1 MKKKL
6 SLMLCL
12 CFMVLAMTACGT
24 DPKSVDYFGMS
35 YSDIQDNMEQTV
47 SALVSFSD
55 EDIQS
60 GAEYYDSNGMD
71 AFAHLLTSWGETVSD
86 LGSYQGLG
94 DLTVTKAQ
102 KTVTADQVLHFSDR
116 DVVVSYV
123 YEYNYETEAPELTDA
138 SADLVYSLGEKME
151 KAGMN
156 TLMGMGTV
164 FVMLIFISLLISLFG
179 YIPKLE
185 EKIKNIGKK
194 PEPVKTEEPAAV
206 VEEPQTQVVNLQK
219 DEQLVAV
226 ITAAIMASYGSNAVS
241 ADKLVVRSIH
251 RVDGRRA

>member
-1 MKKKL
+1 MKL
-6 SLMLCL
+6 VESWDE
-12 CFMVLAMTACGT
+12 AT
-24 DPKSVDYFGMS
+24 
-35 YSDIQDNMEQTV
+35 SDV
-47 SALVSFSD
+47 
-55 EDIQS
+55 
-60 GAEYYDSNGMD
+60 GA
-71 AFAHLLTSWGETVSD
+71 
-86 LGSYQGLG
+86 YQGLG
-94 DLTVTKAQ
+94 EFNITKAQ
-102 KTVTADQVLHFSDR
+102 KTLTVDQYVEYQNR
-116 DVVVSYV
+116 EVIVSYI
-123 YEYNYETEAPELTDA
+123 YTYNYETEQPELTDA
-138 SADLVYSLGEKME
+138 SADKVYTLGEKME
-151 KAGMN
+151 KAALN

>member
-1 MKKKL
+1 M
-6 SLMLCL
+6 
-12 CFMVLAMTACGT
+12 ANIAT
-24 DPKSVDYFGMS
+24 
-35 YSDIQDNMEQTV
+35 
-47 SALVSFSD
+47 
-55 EDIQS
+55 
-60 GAEYYDSNGMD
+60 
-71 AFAHLLTSWGETVSD
+71 AFA
-86 LGSYQGLG
+86 
-94 DLTVTKAQ
+94 
-102 KTVTADQVLHFSDR
+102 
-116 DVVVSYV
+116 
-123 YEYNYETEAPELTDA
+123 
-138 SADLVYSLGEKME
+138 
-151 KAGMN
+151 N

-194 PEPVKTEEPAAV
+194 PEPVKTEPAAV

>member
-1 MKKKL
+1 MKKKI

-24 DPKSVDYFGMS
+24 DPESVDYFGMS
-35 YSDIQDNMEQTV
+35 YSDIQNNLEQTV
-47 SALVSFSD
+47 SALVSFTD

-60 GAEYYDSNGMD
+60 GAEYYDSQGMD

-164 FVMLIFISLLISLFG
+164 FVVLILISLIISCFKV
-179 YIPKLE
+179 IPYLQ
-185 EKIKNIGKK
+185 NKK
-194 PEPVKTEEPAAV
+194 ANANAKKDEADPV
-206 VEEPQTQVVNLQK
+206 VEQI
-219 DEQLVAV
+219 EQREETAQLTDDLELVAV
-226 ITAAIMASYGSNAVS
+226 ISAAIAAAEETS
-241 ADKLVVRSIH
+241 ADGFVVRSIH
-251 RVDGRRA
+251 RR

>member
-116 DVVVSYV
+116 DVVVSY
-123 YEYNYETEAPELTDA
+123 Y
-138 SADLVYSLGEKME
+138 
-151 KAGMN
+151 MN
-156 TLMGMGTV
+156 TITRQ
-164 FVMLIFISLLISLFG
+164 
-179 YIPKLE
+179 KHR
-185 EKIKNIGKK
+185 
-194 PEPVKTEEPAAV
+194 
-206 VEEPQTQVVNLQK
+206 NLQM
-219 DEQLVAV
+219 QVQILC
-226 ITAAIMASYGSNAVS
+226 
-241 ADKLVVRSIH
+241 IH
-251 RVDGRRA
+251 LARKWEKPV

>member
-1 MKKKL
+1 M
-6 SLMLCL
+6 
-12 CFMVLAMTACGT
+12 ANIAT
-24 DPKSVDYFGMS
+24 
-35 YSDIQDNMEQTV
+35 
-47 SALVSFSD
+47 
-55 EDIQS
+55 
-60 GAEYYDSNGMD
+60 
-71 AFAHLLTSWGETVSD
+71 AFA
-86 LGSYQGLG
+86 
-94 DLTVTKAQ
+94 
-102 KTVTADQVLHFSDR
+102 
-116 DVVVSYV
+116 
-123 YEYNYETEAPELTDA
+123 
-138 SADLVYSLGEKME
+138 
-151 KAGMN
+151 N

-206 VEEPQTQVVNLQK
+206 VEEPQVVNLQK

>member
-1 MKKKL
+1 M
-6 SLMLCL
+6 
-12 CFMVLAMTACGT
+12 ANIAT
-24 DPKSVDYFGMS
+24 
-35 YSDIQDNMEQTV
+35 
-47 SALVSFSD
+47 
-55 EDIQS
+55 
-60 GAEYYDSNGMD
+60 
-71 AFAHLLTSWGETVSD
+71 AFA
-86 LGSYQGLG
+86 
-94 DLTVTKAQ
+94 
-102 KTVTADQVLHFSDR
+102 
-116 DVVVSYV
+116 
-123 YEYNYETEAPELTDA
+123 
-138 SADLVYSLGEKME
+138 
-151 KAGMN
+151 N

-194 PEPVKTEEPAAV
+194 PEPVKAEEPAAV
-206 VEEPQTQVVNLQK
+206 VEEPQAVDLQE

>member
-1 MKKKL
+1 M
-6 SLMLCL
+6 
-12 CFMVLAMTACGT
+12 ANIAT
-24 DPKSVDYFGMS
+24 
-35 YSDIQDNMEQTV
+35 
-47 SALVSFSD
+47 
-55 EDIQS
+55 
-60 GAEYYDSNGMD
+60 
-71 AFAHLLTSWGETVSD
+71 AFA
-86 LGSYQGLG
+86 
-94 DLTVTKAQ
+94 
-102 KTVTADQVLHFSDR
+102 
-116 DVVVSYV
+116 
-123 YEYNYETEAPELTDA
+123 
-138 SADLVYSLGEKME
+138 
-151 KAGMN
+151 N

-194 PEPVKTEEPAAV
+194 PEPVKTEEPQ
-206 VEEPQTQVVNLQK
+206 PQADSLQE

>member
-102 KTVTADQVLHFSDR
+102 KTVTADQVLHF
-116 DVVVSYV
+116 
-123 YEYNYETEAPELTDA
+123 
-138 SADLVYSLGEKME
+138 
-151 KAGMN
+151 
-156 TLMGMGTV
+156 
-164 FVMLIFISLLISLFG
+164 
-179 YIPKLE
+179 
-185 EKIKNIGKK
+185 
-194 PEPVKTEEPAAV
+194 
-206 VEEPQTQVVNLQK
+206 
-219 DEQLVAV
+219 
-226 ITAAIMASYGSNAVS
+226 
-241 ADKLVVRSIH
+241 
-251 RVDGRRA
+251 

>member
-1 MKKKL
+1 M
-6 SLMLCL
+6 
-12 CFMVLAMTACGT
+12 ANIA
-24 DPKSVDYFGMS
+24 
-35 YSDIQDNMEQTV
+35 I
-47 SALVSFSD
+47 
-55 EDIQS
+55 
-60 GAEYYDSNGMD
+60 
-71 AFAHLLTSWGETVSD
+71 AFA
-86 LGSYQGLG
+86 
-94 DLTVTKAQ
+94 
-102 KTVTADQVLHFSDR
+102 
-116 DVVVSYV
+116 
-123 YEYNYETEAPELTDA
+123 
-138 SADLVYSLGEKME
+138 
-151 KAGMN
+151 N

-194 PEPVKTEEPAAV
+194 PEELAAV
-206 VEEPQTQVVNLQK
+206 VEEPQTQADSLQE

>member
-1 MKKKL
+1 
-6 SLMLCL
+6 
-12 CFMVLAMTACGT
+12 MVLAMTACGT

>member
-1 MKKKL
+1 M
-6 SLMLCL
+6 
-12 CFMVLAMTACGT
+12 AHIGT
-24 DPKSVDYFGMS
+24 
-35 YSDIQDNMEQTV
+35 
-47 SALVSFSD
+47 
-55 EDIQS
+55 
-60 GAEYYDSNGMD
+60 
-71 AFAHLLTSWGETVSD
+71 AFA
-86 LGSYQGLG
+86 
-94 DLTVTKAQ
+94 
-102 KTVTADQVLHFSDR
+102 
-116 DVVVSYV
+116 
-123 YEYNYETEAPELTDA
+123 
-138 SADLVYSLGEKME
+138 
-151 KAGMN
+151 N

-194 PEPVKTEEPAAV
+194 PEPVKTENPV
-206 VEEPQTQVVNLQK
+206 KVEQEPQTQVIDPQE

>member
-138 SADLVYSLGEKME
+138 SADLVYSLGEKMG

-206 VEEPQTQVVNLQK
+206 VEEPQTQADSLQE

>member
-1 MKKKL
+1 M
-6 SLMLCL
+6 
-12 CFMVLAMTACGT
+12 AHIGT
-24 DPKSVDYFGMS
+24 
-35 YSDIQDNMEQTV
+35 
-47 SALVSFSD
+47 
-55 EDIQS
+55 
-60 GAEYYDSNGMD
+60 
-71 AFAHLLTSWGETVSD
+71 AFA
-86 LGSYQGLG
+86 
-94 DLTVTKAQ
+94 
-102 KTVTADQVLHFSDR
+102 
-116 DVVVSYV
+116 
-123 YEYNYETEAPELTDA
+123 
-138 SADLVYSLGEKME
+138 
-151 KAGMN
+151 N

-194 PEPVKTEEPAAV
+194 PEPVKTEKPV
-206 VEEPQTQVVNLQK
+206 KVEQEPQTQVIDPQE

>member
-1 MKKKL
+1 M
-6 SLMLCL
+6 
-12 CFMVLAMTACGT
+12 ANIAT
-24 DPKSVDYFGMS
+24 
-35 YSDIQDNMEQTV
+35 
-47 SALVSFSD
+47 
-55 EDIQS
+55 
-60 GAEYYDSNGMD
+60 
-71 AFAHLLTSWGETVSD
+71 AFA
-86 LGSYQGLG
+86 
-94 DLTVTKAQ
+94 
-102 KTVTADQVLHFSDR
+102 
-116 DVVVSYV
+116 
-123 YEYNYETEAPELTDA
+123 
-138 SADLVYSLGEKME
+138 
-151 KAGMN
+151 N

-185 EKIKNIGKK
+185 EKIKNIRKK

-206 VEEPQTQVVNLQK
+206 VEEPQTQAVNLQK